1 MKKYAIVIN
10 EETKQCDVGLATDE
24 EYYKS
29 EGMTLQEVEQA
40 YDGGWYLKGYA
51 PEKPQ
56 SLINQERIKELKKNL
71 SKTDYITAKI
81 AEGSATKEEYADVI
95 AQRQVWRDEIN
106 DLQRAETD
114 TSEVVN
120 DSQMEQLELP
130 LFV

>member
-1 MKKYAIVIN
+1 MEKYAIVVN
-10 EETKQCDVGLATDE
+10 EETKQCDVGLGTDE

-56 SLINQERIKELKKNL
+56 SLINKERIKELKKNL

-81 AEGSATKEEYADVI
+81 AEGAATKEEYADVI
-95 AQRQVWRDEIN
+95 AQRQAWRDEIN
-106 DLQRAETD
+106 ELQL
-114 TSEVVN
+114 V
-120 DSQMEQLELP
+120 
-130 LFV
+130 

>member
-1 MKKYAIVIN
+1 MEKYAIVVN
-10 EETKQCDVGLATDE
+10 EETKQCDVGRGTDE

-56 SLINQERIKELKKNL
+56 SLINKERIKELKKNL

-81 AEGSATKEEYADVI
+81 AEGAATKEEYADVI
-95 AQRQVWRDEIN
+95 AQRQAWRDEIN
-106 DLQRAETD
+106 ELQL
-114 TSEVVN
+114 V
-120 DSQMEQLELP
+120 
-130 LFV
+130 